1 LLAQTWRKGSEAL
14 PVRRNKIKINKRQI
28 RNKGINKTTASALTL
43 RIEMKERSLRCSDP
57 VLSAQNKENRGALTN
72 GSSMQ
77 KDARSSAAFG
87 GHGGSVI
94 KNDSRRKL
102 RK

>member
-1 LLAQTWRKGSEAL
+1 MQVVSADMAQGGEAP

-28 RNKGINKTTASALTL
+28 RNKGINKTTVSALTL
-43 RIEMKERSLRCSDP
+43 RIEIKERSLRCSDP

-77 KDARSSAAFG
+77 KDARSSAALAP
-87 GHGGSVI
+87 VI
-94 KNDSRRKL
+94 KKGGVNG
-102 RK
+102 